1 MPVCQHFLKGRCKYG
16 DRCYNEHPG
25 KQTVGGNKFAALSG
39 GGGGGGGGGGRGGQ
53 NQQNAQYG
61 ITAADIK
68 VDLTPGKGLP
78 EWIFSCYGP
87 GRDAPRQLF
96 GGPQREQSFEEL
108 RLRHYELVAQGSPI
122 EVAVSEAQGL
132 HNEARNQMENALRDL
147 DGAVRY
153 ILDGAKE
160 HPNRIDIVNN
170 KAGTT
175 FGAPPKLFGEIKA
188 PPATG
193 PAFGEPALLGDQAYA
208 KPSIA
213 PPIGFGQPSNLA
225 HATGF
230 GQPSAFNQGS
240 SFGKPS
246 AQSAFGQPAFG
257 QPAPG
262 FGQPSFGQPSA
273 AGATASPFGKASGG
287 FGASASTPSP
297 FAQFANAKSG
307 ASTFGQPS
315 ASPFASAQ
323 PSNPFGQAIPSSGA
337 TNQRPAEPA
346 FGQSGF
352 AQLGQQASAARPAAA
367 SGFGAASTPAAPG
380 FGTPAAPGFG
390 APAAPGFG
398 TASTPATS
406 GFGTASTP
414 ATSGFGAA
422 STPAASGFGAAST
435 PAATGFG
442 IPTTSAAPPAAP
454 AAPTAPLGPGPAPV
468 LRTRNPSELSPI
480 PPLNG
485 QTIRD
490 PMTRRLTSWKGQ
502 PVTYINDVPC
512 YLHPQDRKTYVRI
525 FFPDGPP
532 DEASLRDAQAR
543 PEEYTAEVTQQYEY
557 FVTNGCFE
565 NGVIP
570 SVPPKTEWV
579 SFDF

>member
-39 GGGGGGGGGGRGGQ
+39 GGGGGGGGGGECALNMVR
-53 NQQNAQYG
+53 YG

-68 VDLTPGKGLP
+68 ADLTPGKGLP

-160 HPNRIDIVNN
+160 HPNRIDI
-170 KAGTT
+170 
-175 FGAPPKLFGEIKA
+175 IKA

-246 AQSAFGQPAFG
+246 AQSAFGQPSFG

-273 AGATASPFGKASGG
+273 AGATASPFSKASGG

-307 ASTFGQPS
+307 GSTIGQPS
-315 ASPFASAQ
+315 ASPFGSGQ

-337 TNQRPAEPA
+337 TNQPPAEPV
-346 FGQSGF
+346 FGQS
-352 AQLGQQASAARPAAA
+352 
-367 SGFGAASTPAAPG
+367 
-380 FGTPAAPGFG
+380 
-390 APAAPGFG
+390 
-398 TASTPATS
+398 ASTPATS

-422 STPAASGFGAAST
+422 STPATS
-435 PAATGFG
+435 GFG
-442 IPTTSAAPPAAP
+442 IPTTSAAALAAP

-468 LRTRNPSELSPI
+468 IRTRDPSELSPI

-490 PMTRRLTSWKGQ
+490 PRTRKLTSWKGQ
-502 PVTYINDVPC
+502 PVEYINDVPC
-512 YLHPQDRKTYVRI
+512 YLHPQDREIYVRI

-543 PEEYTAEVTQQYEY
+543 PEEYTAEITQQYEY